1 MSGFIE
7 SHFNVF
13 TYREQAKAFQDSMA
27 KLFGEGGDPSESVAL
42 GFQKMAEAANLALKN
57 DQEGLSKMD
66 PEFAES
72 IQEVLKG
79 LSDGQEAAQNPFNA
93 EDLAGMFSS
102 LDMTGENGEAAGLVP
117 FMQSMMQS
125 LLSAEILLPSL
136 KDLVEKYPKYLAD
149 NASTLSAADKEKYEK
164 QLGLIKEVVEELEK
178 EKATDSAETKKKRF
192 DVVLERMQKM
202 QDLGQP
208 PAELLGDGGGASLP
222 GFDPALND
230 QCCVM

>member
-1 MSGFIE
+1 MPE
-7 SHFNVF
+7 MKTN
-13 TYREQAKAFQDSMA
+13 KN
-27 KLFGEGGDPSESVAL
+27 K
-42 GFQKMAEAANLALKN
+42 KMAEAASMAMKS
-57 DQEGLSKMD
+57 DQEGFSKMD

-79 LSDGQEAAQNPFNA
+79 LNEGQDGAQNPFNA
-93 EDLAGMFSS
+93 QELAGMFQS
-102 LDMTGENGEAAGLVP
+102 LDMNGETGEAAGFVP

-136 KDLVEKYPKYLAD
+136 KDLVEKYPKYLQD
-149 NASTLSAADKEKYEK
+149 NAEKLSAADKEKYEK
-164 QLGLIKEVVEELEK
+164 QFVLIKEVVEELEK
-178 EKATDSAETKKKRF
+178 EKATDSTEVKKERF
-192 DVVLERMQKM
+192 NIVLDKMQKM

-208 PAELLGDGGGASLP
+208 PAELLRDGGGASLP

>member
-1 MSGFIE
+1 MLQ
-7 SHFNVF
+7 N
-13 TYREQAKAFQDSMA
+13 YREQAKAFQESMA
-27 KLFGEGGDPSESVAL
+27 KLFGEGGDPAAADTVAL
-42 GFQKMAEAANLALKN
+42 GFQKMAEAASMAMKS
-57 DQEGLSKMD
+57 DQEGFSKMD

-79 LSDGQEAAQNPFNA
+79 LNEGQDAAQNPFNA
-93 EDLAGMFSS
+93 QELAGMFQS
-102 LDMTGENGEAAGLVP
+102 LDMNGETGEAAGFVP

-136 KDLVEKYPKYLAD
+136 KDLVEKYPKYLQD
-149 NASTLSAADKEKYEK
+149 NAEKLSAADKEKYEK
-164 QLGLIKEVVEELEK
+164 QFVLIKEVVEELEK
-178 EKATDSAETKKKRF
+178 EKAIVSTEVKKERF
-192 DVVLERMQKM
+192 NMVLDKMQKM